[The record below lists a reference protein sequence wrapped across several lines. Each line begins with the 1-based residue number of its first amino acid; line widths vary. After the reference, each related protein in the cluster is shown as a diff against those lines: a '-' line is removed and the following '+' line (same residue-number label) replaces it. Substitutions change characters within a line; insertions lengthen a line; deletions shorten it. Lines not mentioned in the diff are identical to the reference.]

1 MHESIWWQVIKLIA
15 SGCLFCDSLKESSQ
29 LQCSGRG
36 QQRCSSFKSPGRS
49 TSAVFMTPHNDL
61 WQPALGASASF
72 LKSFQYHSVF
82 LRDSGP
88 WIDVSGVS
96 TVEIWWVV
104 DWRHQRW
111 QCSRNSCVQE
121 RFVFLAF
128 NGTEPLQKHTGAVI
142 KGFVIVS
149 LCLLFC
155 SFHQGHLL

>member
-1 MHESIWWQVIKLIA
+1 M
-15 SGCLFCDSLKESSQ
+15 
-29 LQCSGRG
+29 
-36 QQRCSSFKSPGRS
+36 SF
-49 TSAVFMTPHNDL
+49 L
-61 WQPALGASASF
+61 WLLEGIQPAAVQWPWAAKVQQFQVSWKKHVCSF
-72 LKSFQYHSVF
+72 YDSPQWFLTTCTWSISIFLEVISISFSVF

-88 WIDVSGVS
+88 WIDMSGVS